1 MINKGGQMAGENSL
15 EGELQHSPW
24 KRRLGFAIRLAG
36 ATGVMMSLL
45 GIILVPF
52 ISDRANTFAKD
63 MLTTTIGGTRSIA
76 ETMREVDDTLGDAVV
91 VLDSASVTLVR
102 VGGTVEDSKPLIRST
117 GELLGDRIPRIIT
130 DTRQALISAEE
141 GARAIDKVLRGLAAL
156 EPITGITYSPEKPLD
171 IAISD
176 VAISLEPIPGELVI
190 VRDDLASATSDLD
203 EVIGALEKTS
213 VGLDTFSEEL
223 VAREAKLTSLAD
235 DLDLVADRLIQT
247 EARIPSLFVGALIAI
262 ELILLWFVLCQCA
275 IFIVGSRL
283 MRSGDLP

>member
-1 MINKGGQMAGENSL
+1 MAEENSL
-15 EGELQHSPW
+15 EGESQLSPW

-36 ATGVMMSLL
+36 AAGVMISLL

-52 ISDRANTFAKD
+52 ISERASTYANE
-63 MLTTTIGGTRSIA
+63 MLTTTIDGARSIA
-76 ETMREVDDTLGDAVV
+76 ETIREIEDTLGDAVV
-91 VLDSASVTLVR
+91 VLDSANVTLVH
-102 VGGTVEDSKPLIRST
+102 VGSTVEDSRPLIRST

-141 GARAIDKVLRGLAAL
+141 GAKAIDKVLRGLAAL

-176 VAISLEPIPGELVI
+176 VAISLEPIPGELMI
-190 VRDDLASATSDLD
+190 VRDDLSSATSDLD
-203 EVIGALEKTS
+203 EVTEALEKTS
-213 VGLDTFSEEL
+213 GGLDTFSEGL
-223 VAREAKLTSLAD
+223 VEMEVKLTSLAE

-247 EARIPSLFVGALIAI
+247 QARIPSLFVGALITI
-262 ELILLWFVLCQCA
+262 ELTLLWFVLCQCA

-283 MRSGDLP
+283 MRSGELP